1 MDPVRLLVVD
11 PDPVLRTALRA
22 EARSAGLVLDE
33 AVDGISAIKM
43 FRRNDYPLVLLNMD
57 LPELDGRNV
66 FLQLRSVS
74 DVPIF
79 ILCDHPTDAN
89 CQAAYQLGADDYLR
103 KPIVSAELV
112 AHIQAFLRRNGS
124 AQTTTAERKVSYRG
138 LYIDTFSHTV
148 YVDEQPI
155 QLTPKKYALLAFL
168 SQNPNR
174 AYPREILL
182 DEVWG
187 PDFIGSER
195 TVDTHIKSLRSSIRP
210 YDHYLVT
217 VWGYGYKFEA

>member
-22 EARSAGLVLDE
+22 EARAAGLVLDE

-66 FLQLRSVS
+66 FIQLRSVS

-103 KPIVSAELV
+103 KPIVAVELM
-112 AHIQAFLRRNGS
+112 AHIQAFLRRNGP
-124 AQTTTAERKVSYRG
+124 AQTASARKVSYRG

-174 AYPREILL
+174 AYPRDVLL